1 MMARR
6 KLTSDERALWRA
18 VTVDVQPM
26 ALSAPEPAAAIE
38 QEPAKPPVKPAK
50 PPVKPVKPAPKSVVR
65 PQPPAPSP
73 HRLDL
78 APGQTDG
85 LDRRRMDRLKR
96 GREPIDGKIDLH
108 GLNQEAAHRLIERYI
123 IDSVAAGRR
132 CILVVTG
139 KGPVSQGGGIL
150 RRRLADWLNLPTC
163 RPHILG
169 FVQAQPQHG
178 GGGAFYVL
186 LRRRR
191 QL

>member
-1 MMARR
+1 MGPPAA
-6 KLTSDERALWRA
+6 KPAE
-18 VTVDVQPM
+18 VIE
-26 ALSAPEPAAAIE
+26 PEPASPPKQAA
-38 QEPAKPPVKPAK
+38 K
-50 PPVKPVKPAPKSVVR
+50 
-65 PQPPAPSP
+65 PAPSP
-73 HRLDL
+73 KSVARPQVPPPPPPRIDL

-85 LDRRRMDRLKR
+85 LDRRRMERLKR
-96 GREPIDGKIDLH
+96 GREPIDGMIDLH

-123 IDSVAAGRR
+123 VDSVAAGRR

-191 QL
+191 QP